1 MIGIFKIT
9 EQGEKLVYKTEDP
22 IQAREFIEAA
32 KELEPKNRYIRKLM
46 GDKR

>member
-9 EQGEKLVYKTEDP
+9 EQGEKLVYKTESP

-32 KELEPKNRYIRKLM
+32 KELEPQNRYIRKLM
-46 GDKR
+46 GGKR